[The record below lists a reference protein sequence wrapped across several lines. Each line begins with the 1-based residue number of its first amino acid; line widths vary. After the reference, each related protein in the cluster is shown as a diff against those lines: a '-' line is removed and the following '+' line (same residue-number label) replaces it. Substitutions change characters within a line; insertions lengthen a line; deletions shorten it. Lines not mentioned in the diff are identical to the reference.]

1 MYEEIFTR
9 QQKIVDYTN
18 RARYYKLPELP
29 EPP

>member
-1 MYEEIFTR
+1 MYEKILTR

-29 EPP
+29 EH